1 MQYTK
6 TKEPSQLLGTVP
18 DCVLLDSELSY
29 MYSADSAVPSA
40 VKLKMLLFSLVSA
53 VSQTPLI
60 LTQRCP
66 EHRSA

>member
-1 MQYTK
+1 
-6 TKEPSQLLGTVP
+6 
-18 DCVLLDSELSY
+18 

-53 VSQTPLI
+53 VSRTPFT

-66 EHRSA
+66 GGFRESATVCNIILGRSPGSTVVGSFYVKQ